1 MCLLAALGLLAP
13 RLILVLM
20 WLLNSSFVLLPFE
33 GFGVPNPV
41 VPLAG
46 LIVLPTTTLAFCWAS
61 ASFDGVSSFSG
72 MLTLLLELLL
82 ILVYLG
88 YRYALNL
95 TEKLLFIDLHR
106 ILL

>member
-41 VPLAG
+41 LPLAG
-46 LIVLPTTTLAFCWAS
+46 LILLPTPTLGVCWAS
-61 ASFDGVSSFSG
+61 VSFEGVSSFSG
-72 MLTLLLELLL
+72 MLIIAIGVIIDHGLLGNGRG
-82 ILVYLG
+82 V
-88 YRYALNL
+88 A
-95 TEKLLFIDLHR
+95 KH
-106 ILL
+106 